1 MAVDAQAPSDDIG
14 SAPTFFKEHREFLE
28 LLEQTCQ
35 SAGNRSS
42 WSTDSPSSEER
53 SALRSMSCMLDLYQE
68 QPTCLD
74 PYLERIVTQLMAVIQ
89 EYVYAYHSHTTQRL
103 EDGNDTVSIGRMSG
117 IFDLL
122 YTLCKVRGYKV
133 IMRFFPH
140 GVVDVEPVFG
150 TLWLHSTQLAKS
162 TWTARY
168 ILLIWLSLLA
178 MIPFDIDSIDSGV
191 SSLPALETM
200 AESNETTLIGRWIE
214 LGKFYLH
221 RPACE
226 MEGAAVM
233 LSRLLSRKD
242 TAKNLQPDFIEW
254 AVDSIHKATQ
264 ESQDACARSG
274 GLTVAS
280 VLKINGALRV
290 LCHLFAVMDSIDAL
304 RPQMA
309 SLIELFQSDVFENH
323 SVTQKLV
330 TKATQRLAMLVL
342 PPVSATSIARS
353 HVRKSVGANLASKD
367 QAAQPGM
374 SLVAPDN
381 GSDEHGCEYGVNESA
396 EISEEVEVFIGD
408 TIVRWSAAKGIG
420 RVSERL
426 PLPLAQEIV
435 GATAEILKE
444 QTLIPS
450 DGYPV
455 DVSMTSEFA
464 WHGSLLALAEL
475 SRKGLISP
483 QALEDIVPWVVRGL
497 SYEIQRG
504 DYSVGS
510 NVRDAACYVM
520 WAFARMPNP
529 DSRRVFDKMC
539 AQMSTALV
547 SVAVFDR
554 EPNVRRAA
562 SAAFQEHVG
571 RHSLFPH
578 GISVL
583 QAADFF
589 SVGNMRNA
597 FVVASRKIAEFEE
610 YREPLLRHLC
620 TNTIYHWDAR
630 TRELAAAA
638 LFELAPLA
646 TEYVAESLLAE
657 IVSNTV
663 SPFLAVRHGAIIAAG
678 VIAETLASYL
688 LKDDK
693 LTKMVLSVTGGIPA
707 RYLDDFGASLTLSAL
722 AAFIGSLSRSGWSIV
737 NNSAQ
742 QEYFDFF
749 VRAFTAC
756 READDIVLN
765 FEAFVDAYGISARQ
779 HSDMITHRISSD
791 ISGVSRENFV
801 LALGALGGRD
811 TFDKLCMLIADGST
825 IEIRRN
831 ASISLGRYCRRNVD
845 ESAYSRLALALSVS
859 DEGLRQMLFEG
870 LVVAGSAVPL
880 GKYAVSAVAN
890 YIETLPPTSTAND
903 MYQNAD
909 AETGSGWSVGG
920 VVAELTRLLLTDRRT
935 SKLINPALIV
945 TDQLIE
951 QGSLYATS
959 PEIWIP
965 LYRAVQRVAFKLRA
979 PQRLMLCL
987 KLYSSLAMVSDEMA
1001 RMAAASLL
1009 AHIGHP
1015 LPKIRQVAADHL
1027 YTMVCINMSFGA
1039 ADGADSSDDGESR
1052 IAEIDALLTETEWV
1066 RDDNKVKGARAR
1078 LVDLVKAATALPS
1091 ENTNTT

>member
-1 MAVDAQAPSDDIG
+1 MSSDILAVDPQAPSDDIG
-14 SAPTFFKEHREFLE
+14 SAPTFFKEHGEFLE
-28 LLEQTCQ
+28 LLEQVSQ
-35 SAGNRSS
+35 SAGNRAS
-42 WSTDSPSSEER
+42 WSTDGSPSEER
-53 SALRSMSCMLDLYQE
+53 SALRSMACVLELYQE

-74 PYLERIVTQLMAVIQ
+74 PYLERIVTRLMAVIQ
-89 EYVYAYHSHTTQRL
+89 DYVSAYHSYATHRL
-103 EDGNDTVSIGRMSG
+103 DDSSDPVSIGRMSG

-150 TLWLHSTQLAKS
+150 SLWLHSSQLAKS

-191 SSLPALETM
+191 SSLPALDAM
-200 AESNETTLIGRWIE
+200 AESNETSLVGKWIE
-214 LGKFYLH
+214 LGMFYLH

-242 TAKNLQPDFIEW
+242 TARILQPGFIEW
-254 AVDSIHKATQ
+254 AVDSINNATKG
-264 ESQDACARSG
+264 SQDVSARSS

-290 LCHLFAVMDSIDAL
+290 LCHLFAAMDTVDAL

-323 SVTQKLV
+323 SVTRKLV

-353 HVRKSVGANLASKD
+353 HVRKSVRENLAPKD
-367 QAAQPGM
+367 QTVPPGM
-374 SLVAPDN
+374 SPDAPDN
-381 GSDEHGCEYGVNESA
+381 DSDEHGCEYGASDSA
-396 EISEEVEVFIGD
+396 EISEEIELFIGVLLQKLQDKD

-444 QTLIPS
+444 QTLTPS
-450 DGYPV
+450 DGKPV

-483 QALEDIVPWVVRGL
+483 QALENIVPWVVRGL

-529 DSRRVFDKMC
+529 DSRRVFSKMC

-583 QAADFF
+583 QVVDFF

-610 YREPLLRHLC
+610 YREPLLHHLC
-620 TNTIYHWDAR
+620 TNTIYHWDAK

-646 TEYVAESLLAE
+646 AEYVSERLLAE

-678 VIAETLASYL
+678 VIAETLASHL

-693 LTKMVLSVTGGIPA
+693 LTKMILSVTDGIPA
-707 RYLDDFGASLTLSAL
+707 RYLEDFGASLTLGAL
-722 AAFIGSLSRSGWSIV
+722 TAFIGSLSRSGWSMP
-737 NNSAQ
+737 NSGAQ
-742 QEYFDFF
+742 QKYFDFF
-749 VRAFTAC
+749 VQAFTTC
-756 READDIVLN
+756 READDIVVN
-765 FEAFVDAYGISARQ
+765 FEAFVDAYGVSAQQ
-779 HSDMITHRISSD
+779 HNDIKADNTSRIIWTD
-791 ISGVSRENFV
+791 
-801 LALGALGGRD
+801 A
-811 TFDKLCMLIADGST
+811 
-825 IEIRRN
+825 
-831 ASISLGRYCRRNVD
+831 

-859 DEGLRQMLFEG
+859 DEGLRQKLFEG
-870 LVVAGSAVPL
+870 LVVTGSAMPL
-880 GKYAVSAVAN
+880 GRYAVSAVAN
-890 YIETLPPTSTAND
+890 YVETLSLPSTASD
-903 MYQNAD
+903 MHQEFD
-909 AETGSGWSVGG
+909 AEGGSGRSVDSI
-920 VVAELTRLLLTDRRT
+920 VAELTRLLLTDRRT

-959 PEIWIP
+959 SEI
-965 LYRAVQRVAFKLRA
+965 
-979 PQRLMLCL
+979 
-987 KLYSSLAMVSDEMA
+987 
-1001 RMAAASLL
+1001 
-1009 AHIGHP
+1009 
-1015 LPKIRQVAADHL
+1015 
-1027 YTMVCINMSFGA
+1027 FGA
-1039 ADGADSSDDGESR
+1039 GDGDGDGDGAGAGSEDR

-1066 RDDNKVKGARAR
+1066 RDDDRVKEARAR
-1078 LVDLVKAATALPS
+1078 LVSLVKAATALPS
-1091 ENTNTT
+1091 ENANMV

>member
-1 MAVDAQAPSDDIG
+1 MSDILTADAQVPLDDTG
-14 SAPTFFKEHREFLE
+14 SAPTFFKEHSEFFE
-28 LLEQTCQ
+28 LLEQVSQ
-35 SAGNRSS
+35 SAGSVAT
-42 WSTDSPSSEER
+42 WSTDDPPSEER
-53 SALRSMSCMLDLYQE
+53 SALRSMACMLELYQE

-74 PYLERIVTQLMAVIQ
+74 PYIERIVTQLMAVIQ
-89 EYVYAYHSHTTQRL
+89 EYVSAYHSYANCKP
-103 EDGNDTVSIGRMSG
+103 EGGSDPVSIGRMAG

-162 TWTARY
+162 TWTTRY

-191 SSLPALETM
+191 SNLPALESM
-200 AESNETTLIGRWIE
+200 EGSIETSLIVRWIE

-242 TAKNLQPDFIEW
+242 TATRLQPSFIQW
-254 AVDSIHKATQ
+254 AVDSIYDATTSSHI
-264 ESQDACARSG
+264 ESARSN
-274 GLTVAS
+274 GLSVAA

-290 LCHLFAVMDSIDAL
+290 LCHLFAVIDSVDAL

-309 SLIELFQSDVFENH
+309 SLMELFQLDVFENH
-323 SVTQKLV
+323 SVTRKLV

-342 PPVSATSIARS
+342 PPVSATSIAHS
-353 HVRKSVGANLASKD
+353 QIRKSVRANLASKD
-367 QAAQPGM
+367 QILQPGM
-374 SLVAPDN
+374 SSAALDN
-381 GSDEHGCEYGVNESA
+381 GSEIGVDESA
-396 EISEEVEVFIGD
+396 EISEEVEVFIGILLQKLQDKD

-435 GATAEILKE
+435 GAAAEILKE
-444 QTLIPS
+444 QTLASS
-450 DGYPV
+450 DGNPV

-464 WHGSLLALAEL
+464 WHGSLLALAEM

-483 QALEDIVPWVVRGL
+483 QALEDIVPWIVRGL

-529 DSRRVFDKMC
+529 EIRRVFSAMC

-610 YREPLLRHLC
+610 YRESLLQHLC
-620 TNTIYHWDAR
+620 TNTIYHWDAK
-630 TRELAAAA
+630 TRELAAVA

-646 TEYVAESLLAE
+646 TEYVAERLLAD
-657 IVSNTV
+657 IVGTKD
-663 SPFLAVRHGAIIAAG
+663 I
-678 VIAETLASYL
+678 L
-688 LKDDK
+688 LKVK
-693 LTKMVLSVTGGIPA
+693 K
-707 RYLDDFGASLTLSAL
+707 
-722 AAFIGSLSRSGWSIV
+722 
-737 NNSAQ
+737 
-742 QEYFDFF
+742 
-749 VRAFTAC
+749 
-756 READDIVLN
+756 
-765 FEAFVDAYGISARQ
+765 
-779 HSDMITHRISSD
+779 IT
-791 ISGVSRENFV
+791 
-801 LALGALGGRD
+801 
-811 TFDKLCMLIADGST
+811 
-825 IEIRRN
+825 
-831 ASISLGRYCRRNVD
+831 
-845 ESAYSRLALALSVS
+845 
-859 DEGLRQMLFEG
+859 QM
-870 LVVAGSAVPL
+870 
-880 GKYAVSAVAN
+880 
-890 YIETLPPTSTAND
+890 
-903 MYQNAD
+903 
-909 AETGSGWSVGG
+909 
-920 VVAELTRLLLTDRRT
+920 
-935 SKLINPALIV
+935 
-945 TDQLIE
+945 
-951 QGSLYATS
+951 
-959 PEIWIP
+959 
-965 LYRAVQRVAFKLRA
+965 
-979 PQRLMLCL
+979 
-987 KLYSSLAMVSDEMA
+987 
-1001 RMAAASLL
+1001 
-1009 AHIGHP
+1009 
-1015 LPKIRQVAADHL
+1015 
-1027 YTMVCINMSFGA
+1027 
-1039 ADGADSSDDGESR
+1039 
-1052 IAEIDALLTETEWV
+1052 
-1066 RDDNKVKGARAR
+1066 
-1078 LVDLVKAATALPS
+1078 
-1091 ENTNTT
+1091 TTVY